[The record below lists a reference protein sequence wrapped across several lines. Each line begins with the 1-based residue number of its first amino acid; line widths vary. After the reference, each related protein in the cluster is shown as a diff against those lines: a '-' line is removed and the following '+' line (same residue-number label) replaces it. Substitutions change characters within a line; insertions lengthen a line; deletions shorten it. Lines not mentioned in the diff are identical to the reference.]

1 MPHNADFIRR
11 RRIKLIWY
19 YRIIV
24 DSIQQMKLKL
34 LCLLGP
40 TAVGKTEIAIQL
52 AQHFNAEIVSVDS
65 RQVYRQMDV
74 GTAKPTLAEQQA
86 ARHHLIDCI
95 DITQP
100 FSVADYQSLADTAI
114 SDIQNRGKQALL
126 VGGAGLYF
134 RAIVDGLFE
143 GPAADTSLR
152 KQFEADA
159 AQHGVDVLHDRLRA
173 CDPESAE
180 RIHPNNLIRVIR
192 ALEIYELTGT
202 PMSEHQQQWH
212 QENQRYP
219 FIAFG
224 LTMPRA
230 LLYRRIEQ
238 RVDVML
244 ANGLI
249 AEVESLLAA
258 GYSRDTF
265 ALQSFGYK
273 ELITYLDGGCTYV
286 EAVSQ
291 LKQNTRR
298 FAKRQLTWFRKDM
311 RIEWLDREETP
322 DIVGYILRKI
332 KGQL

>member
-1 MPHNADFIRR
+1 MEAR
-11 RRIKLIWY
+11 
-19 YRIIV
+19 
-24 DSIQQMKLKL
+24 L

-52 AQHFNAEIVSVDS
+52 AQHLNAEIVSVDS
-65 RQVYRQMDV
+65 RQIYKQMDI
-74 GTAKPTLAEQQA
+74 GTAKPTPEERQA
-86 ARHHLIDCI
+86 APHHLIDCV
-95 DITQP
+95 DVSQP

-114 SDIQNRGKQALL
+114 AGIQNRGKQVIL

-143 GPAADTSLR
+143 GPDADTALR
-152 KQFEADA
+152 ERLEQEA
-159 AQHGVDVLHDRLRA
+159 AQHGVDVLHERLRA
-173 CDPESAE
+173 CDPASAE
-180 RIHPNNLIRVIR
+180 RIHPNNLVRVIR
-192 ALEIYELTGT
+192 ALEVYELTGT

-219 FIAFG
+219 FTAFC

-258 GYSRDTF
+258 GYARDTV
-265 ALQSFGYK
+265 ALRSFGYK
-273 ELITYLDGGCTYV
+273 ELIAYLDGKCTYL
-286 EAVSQ
+286 EAVEQ

-298 FAKRQLTWFRKDM
+298 FAKRQLTWFRKDA
-311 RIEWLDREETP
+311 RIEWVDRNSTP
-322 DIVGYILRKI
+322 NIVTYLLEKI
-332 KGQL
+332 GGM

>member
-1 MPHNADFIRR
+1 MTSR
-11 RRIKLIWY
+11 
-19 YRIIV
+19 
-24 DSIQQMKLKL
+24 L

-52 AQHFNAEIVSVDS
+52 AQRLNAEIVSIDS
-65 RQVYRQMDV
+65 RQIYRQMDI
-74 GTAKPTLAEQQA
+74 GTAKPTVEEQRA
-86 ARHHLIDCI
+86 ARHHLIDCV
-95 DITQP
+95 DISQP
-100 FSVADYQSLADTAI
+100 FSVADYQCLVDTAI
-114 SDIQNRGKQALL
+114 ADIQSRGKQVLL

-143 GPAADTSLR
+143 GPGADTALR
-152 KQFEADA
+152 KRFEQEA
-159 AQHGVDVLHDRLRA
+159 AQHGVKILHERLYT

-180 RIHPNNLIRVIR
+180 RIHPNNVIRVIR
-192 ALEIYELTGT
+192 ALEVYELTGT

-219 FIAFG
+219 FIAFC

-258 GYSRDTF
+258 GYARDAF
-265 ALQSFGYK
+265 ALRSFGYK
-273 ELITYLDGGCTYV
+273 ELIAYLDEECTYL
-286 EAVSQ
+286 EAVEQ
-291 LKQNTRR
+291 LKRNTRR
-298 FAKRQLTWFRKDM
+298 FAKRQLTWFRKDT
-311 RIEWLDREETP
+311 RIEWVDRNSAP
-322 DIVGYILRKI
+322 DIVAHLLEKI
-332 KGQL
+332 GNM